1 MGQFGIGQ
9 PVRRF
14 EDKRLLCGNG
24 RFQND
29 VNQLGQGHGV
39 VLRSPHAHA
48 RIRAIDLAAAQAAP
62 CVLAI
67 YTGDDLAAAGL
78 GTMGVPFQRK
88 RPDGSPMFARAHLG
102 LAQERVRHVGE
113 PVAFVVAETLAQ
125 ARDAAE
131 LIDIDYEILPAV
143 TDTAEA
149 AAGKHAVWDECP
161 DNISNLFESGD
172 KAATAA
178 AFAGAAHVVKRR
190 YVISRVYAH
199 FMEPRGAIGVW
210 DAGEDRYT
218 LYADVQYPH
227 RVRQALATRIFK
239 IPESRIRVI
248 AGDVGGGFGT
258 KGWQYS
264 EHRLVLFA
272 AKRLRRPVKWSCER
286 SEAVLAD
293 EHARD
298 NVSDAELA
306 LDRDGRFLG
315 LSVRTSANVGAY
327 ISSERNL
334 LSTFSN
340 VGTLT
345 GVYDIPAAHVAVL
358 AVMANTNGTA
368 PYRGAGR
375 PEATYVIER
384 LIDDAARDLGLD
396 RVELRRIN
404 LIPPAKIPYRTA
416 LALNYDSGDFPA
428 NQQKALALADWQGFA
443 ARRDES
449 RRRGKLRGIAIANP
463 IEKAASPGQ
472 EFAEIRFH
480 PSGNVML
487 LMGSKNQG
495 QGHETVFKQIL
506 YERLGIDPEQVQYID
521 GDTDRVAFGIGTNGS
536 RSTVIGGSA
545 LWMAADK
552 IIAKGRRIAAHLLE
566 AADADIEFAVSD
578 TGGSFAVAGTD
589 RHITLVEIA
598 KAAFQAGRLPPG
610 LEGGLYETGTFAPA
624 DTTYPNGSHV
634 CEVEIDA
641 DTGELAIVS
650 YVVVDDVGTVV
661 NPIGLKGQIHG
672 GVAQGLGQAVM
683 EQIVY
688 DRASGQMLTGS
699 FMDYA
704 MPRAED
710 FPDIK
715 VESNPSPTKLN
726 PLGAKGAGEAGTVG
740 ALPVVVNAV
749 LDALAPL
756 GVTHIE
762 MPTTS
767 DRIWKAMQDA
777 AGDREPNLA
786 ELIRRLFAPFGGV
799 ELELPPREL
808 APEPI
813 IFPDDDA

>member
-1 MGQFGIGQ
+1 V
-9 PVRRF
+9 PRF
-14 EDKRLLCGNG
+14 EDPRLLRGG
-24 RFQND
+24 
-29 VNQLGQGHGV
+29 GHYVDDITLPGMLFGY

-48 RIRAIDLAAAQAAP
+48 RIRSLDPSAAENAP
-62 CVLAI
+62 GVALIMTA
-67 YTGDDLAAAGL
+67 DDLVAAGL
-78 GTMGVPFQRK
+78 GVMGVPFQRK
-88 RPDGSPMFARAHLG
+88 RPDGSPMFWRAHRG
-102 LAQERVRHVGE
+102 LAEGRVRYVGE
-113 PVAFVVAETLAQ
+113 PIAFIVAETLAE
-125 ARDAAE
+125 AKDAAE
-131 LIDIDYEILPAV
+131 LVEIDFDILPSV

-149 AAGKHAVWDECP
+149 AAGKHPVWDECP
-161 DNISNLFESGD
+161 DNISNLFESGN
-172 KAATAA
+172 KAATEAA
-178 AFAGAAHVVKRR
+178 LGNAAHIVKRR

-210 DAGEDRYT
+210 DPGEDRYT

-258 KGWQYS
+258 KGWQYP

-272 AKRLRRPVKWSCER
+272 AKRLRRPVKWQCER

-298 NVSDAELA
+298 NVSEAELA

-315 LSVRTSANVGAY
+315 LRVKTFANVGAY

-334 LSTFSN
+334 LASFSN

-345 GVYDIPAAHVAVL
+345 GVYDIPAAYVGVL

-384 LIDDAARDLGLD
+384 LIDDAARELGRD
-396 RVELRRIN
+396 PVELRRIN
-404 LIPPAKIPYRTA
+404 LIPREKIPYKSA
-416 LALNYDSGDFPA
+416 LNLNYDSGDFPA
-428 NQQKALALADWQGFA
+428 NQQKALALSDWAGFA
-443 ARRDES
+443 ARCEES
-449 RRRGKLRGIAIANP
+449 RRRGKLRGIAISNP
-463 IEKAASPGQ
+463 IEKAASPGN

-480 PSGNVML
+480 PSGNLSL

-495 QGHETVFKQIL
+495 QGHETVFKQVL
-506 YERLGIDPEQVQYID
+506 NERLGVDPAEVQYID

-552 IIAKGRRIAAHLLE
+552 IIAKSKRIAAHLLE
-566 AADADIEFAVSD
+566 AAEADIEFSD
-578 TGGSFAVAGTD
+578 GNFAVVGTD
-589 RHITLVEIA
+589 RRVTITEIA
-598 KAAFQAGRLPPG
+598 KAAFQVGRLPPG
-610 LEGGLYETGTFAPA
+610 FEGGLFETGTFSPA

-634 CEVEIDA
+634 CEVEIDP
-641 DTGELAIVS
+641 DTGALDIVN

-683 EQIVY
+683 EQVVY
-688 DRASGQMLTGS
+688 DRDSGQMLSGS

-710 FPDIK
+710 FPYMTI
-715 VESNPSPTKLN
+715 ESNPSPTKLN

-740 ALPVVVNAV
+740 ALPVIVNAV
-749 LDALAPL
+749 IDALAPL
-756 GVTHIE
+756 GVKSLE
-762 MPTTS
+762 MPAS
-767 DRIWKAMQDA
+767 PQRIWQAIQEA
-777 AGDREPNLA
+777 S
-786 ELIRRLFAPFGGV
+786 APHT
-799 ELELPPREL
+799 
-808 APEPI
+808 
-813 IFPDDDA
+813 